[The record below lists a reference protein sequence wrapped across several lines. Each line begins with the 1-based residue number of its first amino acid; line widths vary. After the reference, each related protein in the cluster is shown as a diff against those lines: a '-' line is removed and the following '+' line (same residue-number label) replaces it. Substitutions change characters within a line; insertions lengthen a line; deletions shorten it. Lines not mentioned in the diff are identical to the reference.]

1 MAEDVIESMFKYDFG
16 FSVFKFR
23 YLNVQKGYTYNT
35 HSHDHIEIGFVKEG
49 SCTMKFGDEIQE
61 FNKGETVVIYPDAWH
76 SFATHDSKGCGLI
89 QLEFRINNLSVL
101 EFKENPD
108 DNLLFLYS
116 LLHKTSRFLKI
127 SAGEKI
133 RDNMER
139 LLKEL
144 EKPSGASSSLSKLYF
159 FELFIHLSSR
169 LKEEKDIILELTDR
183 HVVKALQ
190 YIHNNFLVDPGVE
203 QIAEHCGISGRYLR
217 KLFFNQTG
225 MQLVD
230 YKHQLRMKLA
240 NELLK
245 DKSLR
250 LTEIAYRCGYSTQ
263 QYFCKVFRDF
273 YGTSPSEHRKLIS
286 D

>member
-1 MAEDVIESMFKYDFG
+1 MAEDVIETMFKYDFG

-23 YLNVQKGYTYNT
+23 YLNVQKGYTYNV
-35 HSHDHIEIGFVKEG
+35 HSHNHIEIGFVKEG
-49 SCTMKFGDEIQE
+49 SCTMKFGDETQE
-61 FNKGETVVIYPDAWH
+61 FGKGETMVIYPDAWH

-127 SAGEKI
+127 SVGEKI

-139 LLKEL
+139 LLTEL

-169 LKEEKDIILELTDR
+169 LKEDKDVFLELTDR

-190 YIHNNFLVDPGVE
+190 YIHNNFLVDPGIE
-203 QIAEHCGISGRYLR
+203 KIAEHCGISGRYLR

-225 MQLVD
+225 MHLVD

-273 YGTSPSEHRKLIS
+273 YGTSPGEHRKLIS

>member
-1 MAEDVIESMFKYDFG
+1 M
-16 FSVFKFR
+16 
-23 YLNVQKGYTYNT
+23 N
-35 HSHDHIEIGFVKEG
+35 
-49 SCTMKFGDEIQE
+49 FGDESYY
-61 FNKGETVVIYPDAWH
+61 FSTGEAMVIYPDALH
-76 SFATHDSKGCGLI
+76 SFSTDDPKGCGLV

-116 LLHKTSRFLKI
+116 LLHRTSRVLKI
-127 SAGEKI
+127 SGNEKI

-139 LLKEL
+139 LINEL
-144 EKPSGASSSLSKLYF
+144 EKPYGSSSSLAKLYF
-159 FELFIHLSSR
+159 YELFIHLSRR
-169 LKEEKDIILELTDR
+169 LKEEKDVILEKTDR

-190 YIHNNFLVDPGVE
+190 YIHNNFLDDPGVE
-203 QIAEHCGISGRYLR
+203 LVARHCGISDRYLR
-217 KLFFNQTG
+217 KLFLNQTG
-225 MQLVD
+225 QQLVD

-240 NELLK
+240 SELLK

-263 QYFCKVFRDF
+263 QYFCKVFKDF
-273 YGTSPSEHRKLIS
+273 YGLSPGEQRKKMN